1 VSRRGWLGKTAEDAW
16 QKERSRTTM
25 KCSSYCV
32 NLALFSLALPLMRG
46 SLTSQ
51 QKHSAKS
58 YGASEAASGSTGEP
72 KRNPNEMCAPG
83 ANAAP
88 TAAPMETTVA
98 CMSQA
103 AVQNQTHLRSYTV
116 TREYE
121 LFGEKRDKTRSRV
134 IADVTFQPPDSKN
147 YRIQGTE
154 GSAIGEKIVRLVL
167 EREAAVAKD
176 RGASDISEDN
186 YSFQFLR
193 EEVASGQRCYV
204 LQLLPKRKDKNLL
217 RGTIWVDADTYLIR
231 RIEGEPQKSPSWWL
245 RDLHIVF
252 VYAQVGGMWLPTS
265 SEFTAKVRL
274 FGGSTMLAH
283 DLGYSYSQPAGAG
296 TTPATGNTQVSQ
308 QRITGSGP
316 LGQPSKAH

>member
-1 VSRRGWLGKTAEDAW
+1 
-16 QKERSRTTM
+16 M

-32 NLALFSLALPLMRG
+32 NLALLSLALPLMPG
-46 SLTSQ
+46 SLSSQ
-51 QKHSAKS
+51 QKQSAES
-58 YGASEAASGSTGEP
+58 YGTSGAASGSTGEP
-72 KRNPNEMCAPG
+72 KQNSNEMCAPG

-88 TAAPMETTVA
+88 TAVAMKTAVA

-121 LFGEKRDKTRSRV
+121 LFGQKRDKTRSRV
-134 IADVTFQPPDSKN
+134 IADVTFRPPDSKN
-147 YRIQGTE
+147 YRIEGTE
-154 GSAIGEKIVRLVL
+154 GSVIGEKVVRLVL
-167 EREAAVAKD
+167 EREAALAKD
-176 RGASDISEDN
+176 RGASDISENN

-193 EEVASGQRCYV
+193 EEVAGGRRCYV

-231 RIEGEPQKSPSWWL
+231 RTEGEPQKSPSWWL

-252 VYAQVGGMWLPTS
+252 VYAQVGEMWLPTS

-274 FGGSTMLAH
+274 FGVSTMLAH
-283 DLGYSYSQPAGAG
+283 DLGYSYSQLAEAG
-296 TTPATGNTQVSQ
+296 TTPATRHTQLAQ
-308 QRITGSGP
+308 QRRTWSGP
-316 LGQPSKAH
+316 PGQPSKTE

>member
-1 VSRRGWLGKTAEDAW
+1 
-16 QKERSRTTM
+16 M
-25 KCSSYCV
+25 KYSSYCV
-32 NLALFSLALPLMRG
+32 NLPLFSLALPVMTG
-46 SLTSQ
+46 SLSSQ
-51 QKHSAKS
+51 QKQSAQS
-58 YGASEAASGSTGEP
+58 YGASEAASRSTGEI
-72 KRNPNEMCAPG
+72 CAAG
-83 ANAAP
+83 ANAAS
-88 TAAPMETTVA
+88 TAAAMGTTVA
-98 CMSQA
+98 CMAKA
-103 AVQNQTHLRSYTV
+103 AVQNQTHTRSYTV

-121 LFGEKRDKTRSRV
+121 LFGQKRDKTRSRV

-154 GSAIGEKIVRLVL
+154 GSAIGEEIVRLVL

-176 RGASDISEDN
+176 RGASDISEGN

-193 EEVASGQRCYV
+193 EEVTGGQRCYV

-217 RGTIWVDADTYLIR
+217 RGTIWVDADTYLVR

-274 FGGSTMLAH
+274 VGVSTMLAH
-283 DLGYSYSQPAGAG
+283 DLGYSYSQLAGAG
-296 TTPATGNTQVSQ
+296 TLPATRNAQVPQ

-316 LGQPSKAH
+316 LYRQVLESRK